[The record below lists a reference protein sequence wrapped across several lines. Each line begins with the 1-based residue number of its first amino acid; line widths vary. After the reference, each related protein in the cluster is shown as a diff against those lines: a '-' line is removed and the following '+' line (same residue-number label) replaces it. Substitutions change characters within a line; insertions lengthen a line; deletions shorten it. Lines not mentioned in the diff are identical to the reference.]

1 MALRPSRNHRH
12 QDHLRLSAL
21 HRQRRAIALAPWTPF
36 LNRGEL
42 LEACLIDPEVV
53 HQVHQ
58 ARTDSRT
65 EKIHGHP
72 SNRIGGNRKTI
83 GGSLNQIMD
92 SLRVLPLPRH
102 HAGVKI
108 RTNRARP
115 MITDTATGIGNASE
129 LCSKNSGEESLST
142 FWGDSRDS
150 NSQST
155 NSSVAVT
162 TGPLTAACSV
172 E

>member
-1 MALRPSRNHRH
+1 MLQLRFVMYSRMVVFVIMALRPSRNHRH

-65 EKIHGHP
+65 ETIHGHP

-83 GGSLNQIMD
+83 GGSLNQVID
-92 SLRVLPLPRH
+92 SLRVLLLPRH

-115 MITDTATGIGNASE
+115 MITDTATGTGIAITCLLYTSP
-129 LCSKNSGEESLST
+129 SPRDATLS
-142 FWGDSRDS
+142 RMP
-150 NSQST
+150 
-155 NSSVAVT
+155 SSA
-162 TGPLTAACSV
+162 
-172 E
+172 